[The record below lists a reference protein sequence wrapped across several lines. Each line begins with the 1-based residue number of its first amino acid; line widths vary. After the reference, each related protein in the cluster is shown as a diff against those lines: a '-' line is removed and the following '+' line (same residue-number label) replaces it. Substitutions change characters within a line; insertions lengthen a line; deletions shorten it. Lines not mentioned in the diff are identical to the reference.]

1 MSKEKSLQFF
11 RTPPHNYNCAQT
23 VAAGFGREDLIEPF
37 KGCGG
42 GRAPEGL
49 CGALHAALE
58 LIPNE
63 TKRAELLNAFRQKN
77 GAVSCRELKQ
87 TFRVP
92 CPQCVAV
99 AAELLEQVLPPK
111 KI

>member
-1 MSKEKSLQFF
+1 MSKEKSLSFF

-23 VAAGFGREDLIEPF
+23 IAAGFGHEDFIEPF
-37 KGCGG
+37 KVCGG

-49 CGALHAALE
+49 CGALHAALALAPE
-58 LIPNE
+58 A
-63 TKRAELLNAFRQKN
+63 KRAEILEAFRQKN

-92 CPQCVAV
+92 CPQCVAS
-99 AAELLEQVLPPK
+99 AAELLEK
-111 KI
+111 AKGEA

>member
-1 MSKEKSLQFF
+1 MSKEKAVSLF
-11 RTPPHNYNCAQT
+11 RSPPYNYNCAQT
-23 VAAGFGREDLIEPF
+23 VAAGFGHEDFIEPF
-37 KGCGG
+37 KACGG

-58 LIPNE
+58 LAPE
-63 TKRAELLNAFRQKN
+63 TKRAEILEAFRQKN
-77 GAVSCRELKQ
+77 GAVTCRELKQ

-99 AAELLEQVLPPK
+99 AAELLEK
-111 KI
+111 SKSGE

>member
-23 VAAGFGREDLIEPF
+23 VAAGFGRDDLIEPF
-37 KGCGG
+37 KTCGG

-49 CGALHAALE
+49 CGALYAALE
-58 LIPNE
+58 LAPE
-63 TKRAELLNAFRQKN
+63 AKRTEIIEAFRREN
-77 GAVSCRELKQ
+77 GSVSCRDLKQ

-99 AAELLEQVLPPK
+99 AAKLLEAALPPQRD
-111 KI
+111 